1 VSAFRLLAPAL
12 MESEGGPTSP
22 TGARNGTRTD
32 GARAIGAD
40 AESLRLVGAAAK
52 VPASAASYG
61 VVDNDRQILQ
71 H

>member
-1 VSAFRLLAPAL
+1 MAPAL
-12 MESEGGPTSP
+12 MERGRSAPMLM
-22 TGARNGTRTD
+22 
-32 GARAIGAD
+32 
-40 AESLRLVGAAAK
+40 SLRLVGAAAK